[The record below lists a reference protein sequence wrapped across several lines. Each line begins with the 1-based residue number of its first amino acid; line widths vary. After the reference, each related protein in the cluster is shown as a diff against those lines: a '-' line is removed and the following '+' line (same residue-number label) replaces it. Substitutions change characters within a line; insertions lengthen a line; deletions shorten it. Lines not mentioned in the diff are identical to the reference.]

1 MSEAIEDISRE
12 YDRLNAKLE
21 QANDP
26 VVAEE
31 IRRDIES
38 LKCEYRKI
46 FGGV

>member
-1 MSEAIEDISRE
+1 MIETIADISRE

-31 IRRDIES
+31 TRRDIEA

-46 FGGV
+46 LGVA